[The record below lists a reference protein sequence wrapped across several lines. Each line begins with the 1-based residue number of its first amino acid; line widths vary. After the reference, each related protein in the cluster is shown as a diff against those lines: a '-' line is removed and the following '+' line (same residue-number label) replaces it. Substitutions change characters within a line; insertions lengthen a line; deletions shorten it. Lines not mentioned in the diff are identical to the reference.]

1 MGIGQF
7 QVKAMRRT
15 IFGFFVGLIMLVLG
29 VVWVLA
35 QDAQCAPAVD
45 AIWTA
50 ASDACIK
57 ETVGYICNGGA
68 PPQVEPSG
76 PVSNALNPIGALV
89 DVSVVTSLHSL
100 PIAVENS
107 NGGVIWLRPKE
118 PIRFTGLIV
127 GDTTVT
133 NNTGA
138 DYPPWQSVV
147 VQTSEQLPSCSAAP
161 RSAYVVQTPFGT
173 PTNIAINGVSVGL
186 NGTLMVLTAGNQ
198 TIFAGLSGQTSLYS
212 GGQDQLLRPGQQST
226 VSYNPADFSTPLS
239 APNSP
244 ALLDETLVQNF
255 PVALLDRPITLP
267 QPGYVTT
274 DGAVNLRVAPNT
286 DAGVIVQVP
295 PGQILSVL
303 GRDETSQWYHVRLDS
318 GETGWM
324 FAQLLIQNVGNIQAV
339 YSATPLPPQRY
350 GELGRA
356 GKVVAPAGVN
366 LRQAPDISFAL
377 ITTVP
382 NDAIV
387 TLLARSPY
395 SPWVKVNFNNTVGW
409 VALIALETNA
419 VIDALPIDYNVPPQ
433 PAPTRVPGS
442 FGNAFPDPNK
452 PSN

>member
-1 MGIGQF
+1 
-7 QVKAMRRT
+7 MRRT
-15 IFGFFVGLIMLVLG
+15 IFSFSLGLIMFLLG
-29 VVWVLA
+29 VVWVVA

-50 ASDACIK
+50 ASNACIK
-57 ETVGYICNGGA
+57 ETIGYVCNGGA
-68 PPQVEPSG
+68 PPQVEPAG

-89 DVSVVTSLHSL
+89 DLSVVSGIHSSI
-100 PIAVENS
+100 IAVENS
-107 NGGVIWLRPKE
+107 NGGVIWLRPKA
-118 PIRFTGLIV
+118 PIRYTGLVI
-127 GDTTVT
+127 GDVNIT
-133 NNTGA
+133 NNTPA
-138 DYPPWQSVV
+138 DYPPWQSVMI
-147 VQTSEQLPSCSAAP
+147 QTSEQLPSCSAAP
-161 RSAYVVQTPFGT
+161 RSAYVVQTPFAT
-173 PTNIAINGVSVGL
+173 PTNIAINGVSIGL
-186 NGTLMVLTAGNQ
+186 NGTLMVQTIGNQ

-212 GGQDQLLRPGQQST
+212 AGQEQLLRPGQQST
-226 VSYNPADFSTPLS
+226 VTYNPADFSVPLS
-239 APNSP
+239 APDFP
-244 ALLDETLVQNF
+244 ALLDESLVHNF

-286 DAGVIVQVP
+286 DAGVIIQVP
-295 PGQILSVL
+295 AGQVLSVL
-303 GRDETSQWYHVRLDS
+303 GRDESSQWYHVRLDS

-324 FAQLLIQNVGNIQAV
+324 FAQLLIQNVGDIQAV
-339 YSATPLPPQRY
+339 YSSTPLPPQRY
-350 GELGRA
+350 GELGTA

-382 NDAIV
+382 NSAIV

-395 SPWVKVNFNNTVGW
+395 SPWVKVNFNNVVGW

-419 VIDALPIDYNVPPQ
+419 IIDALPIDYNVPPQ

>member
-1 MGIGQF
+1 
-7 QVKAMRRT
+7 MRRT
-15 IFGFFVGLIMLVLG
+15 IFSFLTGIIMLVLG
-29 VVWVLA
+29 GVWALA
-35 QDAQCAPAVD
+35 QDCAPAVE

-50 ASDACIK
+50 ASNACIK

-68 PPQVEPSG
+68 PPQVEPIG

-89 DVSVVTSLHSL
+89 DVSVVTSLRTA

-107 NGGVIWLRPKE
+107 NGGLMWLRPQT
-118 PIRFTGLIV
+118 PIRYTGLLV
-127 GDTTVT
+127 GDVNLV
-133 NNTGA
+133 NNTFS
-138 DYPPWQSVV
+138 DYPAWQSVV
-147 VQTSEQLPSCSAAP
+147 VQTSEQMPSCGTAP
-161 RSAYVVQTPFGT
+161 RSAYVVQTPFGQ

-186 NGTLMVLTAGNQ
+186 NGTLMVQTSGAQ
-198 TIFAGLSGQTSLYS
+198 TIFATLSGQSSLYS
-212 GGQDQLLRPGQQST
+212 GGQEQVMRPGQQSA
-226 VSYNPADFSTPLS
+226 VSYNAPDFS
-239 APNSP
+239 SP
-244 ALLDETLVQNF
+244 ISSPSFPSMLDEMMVKNF

-286 DAGVIVQVP
+286 DAGVIIQIPAGQV
-295 PGQILSVL
+295 LSVL

-356 GKVVAPAGVN
+356 GKVIAPAGVN
-366 LRQAPDISFAL
+366 LRQAPDIAFGL

-382 NDAIV
+382 NEALV

-395 SPWVKVNFNNTVGW
+395 SPWVKVDFNSIVGW
-409 VALIALETNA
+409 VALVALETNA
-419 VIDALPIDYNVPPQ
+419 VIDALPIDYNVPPL
-433 PAPTRVPGS
+433 PEPTRVPGS
-442 FGNAFPDPNK
+442 FGNAFPDPNL

>member
-1 MGIGQF
+1 
-7 QVKAMRRT
+7 MRRT
-15 IFGFFVGLIMLVLG
+15 LFSFVIGLIILLLG
-29 VVWVLA
+29 VVWTLA

-50 ASDACIK
+50 ASNACIK
-57 ETVGYICNGGA
+57 ETIGYICNGGA

-76 PVSNALNPIGALV
+76 PVSQALNPIGALV
-89 DVSVVTSLHSL
+89 DLSVVTGIHSS

-107 NGGVIWLRPKE
+107 NGGVIWLRPKD
-118 PIRFTGLIV
+118 PIRYTGLLV
-127 GDTTVT
+127 GDMNIT
-133 NNTGA
+133 NNTPA
-138 DYPPWQSVV
+138 DYPAWQSVV
-147 VQTSEQLPSCSAAP
+147 VQTSEQPPTCAAAP
-161 RSAYVVQTPFGT
+161 HSVYVVQTPFGT

-186 NGTLMVLTAGNQ
+186 NGTLMVQTIGNQ
-198 TIFAGLSGQTSLYS
+198 TIFADISGQTSLYS
-212 GGQDQLLRPGQQST
+212 LGQDQLLRPGQQSSVT
-226 VSYNPADFSTPLS
+226 YNPADFSVPLS
-239 APNSP
+239 TPDSP

-274 DGAVNLRVAPNT
+274 DGAVNLRVAPGT

-295 PGQILSVL
+295 AGQVLSVL
-303 GRDETSQWYHVRLDS
+303 GRDESSQWYHVRLDS

-382 NDAIV
+382 NNAV
-387 TLLARSPY
+387 VALLARSPY

-419 VIDALPIDYNVPPQ
+419 VIEALPIDYNVPPQ

>member
-1 MGIGQF
+1 
-7 QVKAMRRT
+7 
-15 IFGFFVGLIMLVLG
+15 MLVLG
-29 VVWVLA
+29 GVWALA
-35 QDAQCAPAVD
+35 QDVAACAPAVD

-50 ASDACIK
+50 ASNACIK
-57 ETVGYICNGGA
+57 ETVGYVCNGGA
-68 PPQVEPSG
+68 PPQVEPFG

-89 DVSVVTSLHSL
+89 DVGVVTSIRTL

-107 NGGVIWLRPKE
+107 NGGVMWLRPKS
-118 PIRFTGLIV
+118 PIRYSGLMV
-127 GDTTVT
+127 GDTSVT
-133 NNTGA
+133 NNTPP
-138 DYPPWQSVV
+138 DYPAWQSII
-147 VQTSEQLPSCSAAP
+147 VQTGEQLSSCSAAP
-161 RSAYVVQTPFGT
+161 RSAFVVQTPFGE

-186 NGTLMVLTAGNQ
+186 NGTLMIQTSGNQ
-198 TIFAGLSGQTSLYS
+198 TVFAVLSGQTSLFS
-212 GGQDQLLRPGQQST
+212 GGQEELMRPGQQSVVT
-226 VSYNPADFSTPLS
+226 YNPPDFSSPIS
-239 APNSP
+239 APAFP
-244 ALLDETLVQNF
+244 GLLDETLVQNF
-255 PVALLDRPITLP
+255 PVALLDRPINLP

-274 DGAVNLRVAPNT
+274 DGAVNLRVAPTT

-295 PGQILSVL
+295 AGQVLSVL
-303 GRDETSQWYHVRLDS
+303 GRDESSQWYHVRVDS

-350 GELGRA
+350 GELGHS
-356 GKVVAPAGVN
+356 GKVIAPAGVN
-366 LRQAPDISFAL
+366 LRQAPDINFAL

-382 NDAIV
+382 NETIV

-395 SPWVKVNFNNTVGW
+395 SPWVKVNFNNIVGW

-442 FGNAFPDPNK
+442 FGNAFPDPNL

>member
-1 MGIGQF
+1 
-7 QVKAMRRT
+7 MRRT
-15 IFGFFVGLIMLVLG
+15 IFSLLVSLIILLLG
-29 VVWVLA
+29 VVWTLA

-50 ASDACIK
+50 ASNACIK
-57 ETVGYICNGGA
+57 QTIGYICNGGA

-89 DVSVVTSLHSL
+89 DVGVVTGIHTS

-107 NGGVIWLRPKE
+107 NGGVIWLRPKA
-118 PIRFTGLIV
+118 PIQYTGLMV
-127 GDTTVT
+127 GDINIT
-133 NNTGA
+133 NNTPA
-138 DYPPWQSVV
+138 DYPAWQSIV
-147 VQTSEQLPSCSAAP
+147 VQTSEQASSCGAAP
-161 RSAYVVQTPFGT
+161 RSAYVVQSPFGT

-186 NGTLMVLTAGNQ
+186 NGTLMVQTRGNQ
-198 TIFAGLSGQTSLYS
+198 TIFADISGQTSLYS
-212 GGQDQLLRPGQQST
+212 SGQEQLLRPGQQST
-226 VSYNPADFSTPLS
+226 VTFNPADFSVPLS
-239 APNSP
+239 GPDFP
-244 ALLDETLVQNF
+244 GLLDETLVQNF
-255 PVALLDRPITLP
+255 PVALLDRPVTLP
-267 QPGYVTT
+267 QPGYVAT

-286 DAGVIVQVP
+286 DAGVILQVP
-295 PGQILSVL
+295 AGQILSVL
-303 GRDETSQWYHVRLDS
+303 GRDESSQWYHVRLDS

-339 YSATPLPPQRY
+339 YSSTPLPPQRY

-395 SPWVKVNFNNTVGW
+395 SPWVKVNFNNVVGW

-419 VIDALPIDYNVPPQ
+419 VIDALPIDFNVPPQ

>member
-1 MGIGQF
+1 
-7 QVKAMRRT
+7 MRRT
-15 IFGFFVGLIMLVLG
+15 IFSFLTGIIMLVFGG
-29 VVWVLA
+29 VWALA
-35 QDAQCAPAVD
+35 QDCAPAVD

-68 PPQVEPSG
+68 PPQVEPVG
-76 PVSNALNPIGALV
+76 PVSHALNPIGALV
-89 DVSVVTSLHSL
+89 DVSVVTSLRTS

-107 NGGVIWLRPKE
+107 NGGLIWLRPAA
-118 PIRFTGLIV
+118 PIRYTGLMV
-127 GDTTVT
+127 GDVNLV
-133 NNTGA
+133 NNTFV
-138 DYPPWQSVV
+138 DYPAWQSVV
-147 VQTSEQLPSCSAAP
+147 VQTSEQLPSCGIAP
-161 RSAYVVQTPFGT
+161 RSAYVVQTPFGQ

-186 NGTLMVLTAGNQ
+186 NGTLMVQTSGTQ
-198 TIFAGLSGQTSLYS
+198 TIFAALSGQTSLYS
-212 GGQDQLLRPGQQST
+212 GGQEQVMRPGQQSA
-226 VSYNPADFSTPLS
+226 VSYNAPDFATPIS
-239 APNSP
+239 SPSFP
-244 ALLDETLVQNF
+244 ALLDETMVQNF

-286 DAGVIVQVP
+286 DAGVIIQVP
-295 PGQILSVL
+295 AGQVLSVL

-350 GELGRA
+350 GTLGRA
-356 GKVVAPAGVN
+356 GKVIAPAGVN
-366 LRQAPDISFAL
+366 LRQAPDIAFAL

-395 SPWVKVNFNNTVGW
+395 SPWVKVDFNSIVGW
-409 VALIALETNA
+409 VALVALETNA
-419 VIDALPIDYNVPPQ
+419 VIEALPIDYNVPPL
-433 PAPTRVPGS
+433 PEPTRVPGS
-442 FGNAFPDPNK
+442 FGNAFPDPNL

>member
-1 MGIGQF
+1 
-7 QVKAMRRT
+7 MRRT
-15 IFGFFVGLIMLVLG
+15 TFSFLTGLIMLLVGG
-29 VVWVLA
+29 VWALA
-35 QDAQCAPAVD
+35 QDIAACAPAVN

-57 ETVGYICNGGA
+57 ETIGYICNGGA
-68 PPQVEPSG
+68 PPQVEPTG

-89 DVSVVTSLHSL
+89 DLSVVTAIHTSA
-100 PIAVENS
+100 IAVENS
-107 NGGVIWLRPKE
+107 NGGVLWLRPKE
-118 PIRFTGLIV
+118 PIRFTGLLV
-127 GDTTVT
+127 GDVSIT
-133 NNTGA
+133 NITPA
-138 DYPPWQSVV
+138 DYPAWQSVV
-147 VQTSEQLPSCSAAP
+147 VQSSEQLSTCNTAP
-161 RSAYVVQTPFGT
+161 RSAYVVQTPFGQ
-173 PTNIAINGVSVGL
+173 PTNIAINGVSVSV
-186 NGTLMVLTAGNQ
+186 NGTLMIQTVGNQ
-198 TIFAGLSGQTSLYS
+198 TIFADLSGQTSLYS
-212 GGQDQLLRPGQQST
+212 SGQEQLLRPGQQST
-226 VSYNPADFSTPLS
+226 VTYNPANFSSPIGPPDFPS
-239 APNSP
+239 
-244 ALLDETLVQNF
+244 LLDETLVQNF

-274 DGAVNLRVAPNT
+274 DGAVNLRVAPST
-286 DAGVIVQVP
+286 DAGVIIQVP
-295 PGQILSVL
+295 AGQVLSVL
-303 GRDETSQWYHVRLDS
+303 GRDESAQWYHVRLDS

-350 GELGRA
+350 GTLGTA
-356 GKVVAPAGVN
+356 GKVIAPAGVN

-382 NDAIV
+382 KDAIV

-395 SPWVKVNFNNTVGW
+395 SPWVKVNFNNTIGW
-409 VALIALETNA
+409 LALIALETNA